1 MNKAIYLKTSIFDPT
16 KEEMNPINPIYGS
29 SLINWLKD
37 KLRGVY
43 DIEEA
48 MPEDWG
54 WYSYIKFNER
64 DYLIGSIAYF
74 EEGDIFQGE
83 IEWAFQVDKIRTF
96 KEKILAQE
104 KMHDQDACFV
114 FFKELFE
121 NEPEFHSVE
130 IV

>member
-1 MNKAIYLKTSIFDPT
+1 MNKAIYFKTSVFDPT
-16 KEEMNPINPIYGS
+16 KEEPNPINPIYGS
-29 SLINWLKD
+29 SLINWIKD
-37 KLRGVY
+37 KLSGIY

-54 WYSYIKFNER
+54 WYSYIKFNGR

-96 KEKILAQE
+96 KEKLLAKE

-114 FFKELFE
+114 FFHELFK
-121 NEPEFHSVE
+121 NEPGFHSVE

>member
-1 MNKAIYLKTSIFDPT
+1 MNKAIYFKTSVFDPT
-16 KEEMNPINPIYGS
+16 KEELNPINPIYGS
-29 SLINWLKD
+29 SLINWIKD
-37 KLRGVY
+37 KLSGIY

-54 WYSYIKFNER
+54 WYSYIKFNGR

-96 KEKILAQE
+96 KEKLLAKE

-114 FFKELFE
+114 FFQELFK